1 MKISDVVR
9 DGMPRQVMFYDGE
22 DMCPG
27 IMIGDKIACACCGG
41 LFEVDDVVAN
51 AREDG
56 REAIRLFE
64 YWVDLSTEIE
74 GDLDDYENHTVLL
87 EMEMEEE
94 DE

>member
-22 DMCPG
+22 NMCSG
-27 IMIGDKIACACCGG
+27 IMWGDQIVCACCGG
-41 LFEVDDVVAN
+41 TFWVDEVIEM

-64 YWVDLSTEIE
+64 YWVDLSTEVE

-87 EMEMEEE
+87 EME
-94 DE
+94 DK